1 MEDEK
6 EQEKEDEETQHRWRW
21 DRDDLDSVLESV
33 DVLVKRGEH
42 SRWCPTVIK
51 QLVDRSS
58 FPRTMAQIWVPGKKP
73 LEMKVLEVEFDYLR
87 PSRVIHDVVR
97 EWFGIYGQLQL
108 LKNQNDNKCRRFL
121 YLK

>member
-51 QLVDRSS
+51 QTETGSS
-58 FPRTMAQIWVPGKKP
+58 FPRTMAEDLGSGKKAFRD
-73 LEMKVLEVEFDYLR
+73 ESVGSGV
-87 PSRVIHDVVR
+87 
-97 EWFGIYGQLQL
+97 
-108 LKNQNDNKCRRFL
+108 
-121 YLK
+121 